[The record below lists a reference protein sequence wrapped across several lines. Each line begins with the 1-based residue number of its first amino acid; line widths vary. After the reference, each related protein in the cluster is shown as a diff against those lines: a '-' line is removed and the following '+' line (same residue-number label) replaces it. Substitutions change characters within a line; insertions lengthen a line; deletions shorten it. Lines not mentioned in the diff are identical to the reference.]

1 MRSVFAALAGLV
13 VLAVAI
19 WIAVMQYQ
27 ERGDTQTELERTRQ
41 ELAELREE
49 LRAMQPRPEDPRP
62 QERRPEGGDGGLN
75 DLLGELG
82 GGCPAAVG
90 EQEGGGG
97 VEGLLEGLTE
107 EAPETQEKLVDVVA
121 DRMEELRELEFDE
134 PVDPEFLDDR
144 ELQERVRELLAEDY
158 SREEADRDGRAL
170 KALGALPA
178 DADLYAL
185 AEELL
190 AGQVAGLYEPSSGT
204 LLVESGDDPGALEE
218 LTLAHELEH
227 ALADQT
233 LDLPVPDE
241 PDPARADADLA
252 GLAVIEGDATVASEV
267 YGAAHIGP
275 LDALSTLGDLGS
287 VVDSQRQLAA
297 LPPYLRNE
305 LLFPYVS
312 GLKFVCG
319 LYEEGGWDA
328 VDAAYERPP
337 AATAQILFPERY
349 GETQPVEP
357 PGPGD
362 LGRPWRGELRTTLG
376 AAQLLWLFEAPGG
389 DPERALEDPMAAVAP
404 WAGSEMTV
412 WSADERTAVGV
423 SLAARPGGG
432 QRLCQSMTQWY
443 AAAFPDARRQGT
455 TFDGPRQDA
464 VIACRG
470 DNVRLGIAPDVR
482 TAQALVRPPG

>member
-1 MRSVFAALAGLV
+1 MRSVLAALAVLG
-13 VLAVAI
+13 VLALAI
-19 WIAVMQYQ
+19 AIAVTQYQ

-41 ELAELREE
+41 QLAELREE
-49 LRAMQPRPEDPRP
+49 LRAMTPRPREPRP
-62 QERRPEGGDGGLN
+62 QEEPEGGDGGLQ

-97 VEGLLEGLTE
+97 LEGLLEGLTE
-107 EAPETQEKLVDVVA
+107 EGPENQEELADVVA

-144 ELQERVRELLAEDY
+144 ELRERVRELLEEDY
-158 SREEADRDGRAL
+158 SREEADRDGRVL
-170 KALGALPA
+170 KALGAIPP

-190 AGQVAGLYEPSSGT
+190 AGQVVGLYEPSSET

-233 LDLPVPDE
+233 LELPVPDD

-252 GLAVIEGDATVASEV
+252 GLAVVEGDATVATAV
-267 YGAAHIGP
+267 YGARHIGP

-305 LLFPYVS
+305 LLFPYAA
-312 GLKFVCG
+312 GLEFVCG

-337 AATAQILFPERY
+337 TATAQILFPQRY

-357 PGPGD
+357 PSPGE
-362 LGRPWRGELRTTLG
+362 LGGPWRGEQRTTLG

-404 WAGSEMTV
+404 WAGSEMTI
-412 WSADERTAVGV
+412 WGADERTAVGV
-423 SLAARPGGG
+423 SLAARSGEGE
-432 QRLCQSMTQWY
+432 RLCQSMTDWY
-443 AAAFPDARRQGT
+443 AAAFPDARRRDN
-455 TFDGPRQDA
+455 TFDGPRQEA
-464 VIACRG
+464 VIACEG

-482 TAQALVRPPG
+482 TAQALVRPAG

>member
-1 MRSVFAALAGLV
+1 MRSVLAALAGLV
-13 VLAVAI
+13 VLAVATL
-19 WIAVMQYQ
+19 IAVTQYQ
-27 ERGDTQTELERTRQ
+27 ERGETQTELERTRQ
-41 ELAELREE
+41 QLAELREE
-49 LRAMQPRPEDPRP
+49 LRTLQPRP
-62 QERRPEGGDGGLN
+62 QEPRPQEEPDGGDSGLQ

-82 GGCPAAVG
+82 GGCPAAVD

-97 VEGLLEGLTE
+97 LEGLLEGLTE
-107 EAPETQEKLVDVVA
+107 EGPDTQEELVDVVA
-121 DRMEELRELEFDE
+121 DRMEELRELEFEE

-144 ELQERVRELLAEDY
+144 ELQERVRELLEEDY

-170 KALGALPA
+170 KALGALPP

-218 LTLAHELEH
+218 LALAHELQH

-233 LDLPVPDE
+233 LELPIPDE

-252 GLAVIEGDATVASEV
+252 GLAVIEGDATVATAV
-267 YGAAHIGP
+267 YGARHIGP

-287 VVDSQRQLAA
+287 VVDSERQLAA
-297 LPPYLRNE
+297 LPPYLRSQ
-305 LLFPYVS
+305 LLFPYAT
-312 GLKFVCG
+312 GLEFVCG

-328 VDAAYERPP
+328 VDAAYERSP
-337 AATAQILFPERY
+337 ASTAQILFPERY

-404 WAGSEMTV
+404 WAGSELTV

-423 SLAARPGGG
+423 SLAARPAEGD
-432 QRLCQSMTQWY
+432 LCRSITQWY
-443 AAAFPDARRQGT
+443 AAAFPDARRQDT

-464 VIACRG
+464 VIACEG
-470 DNVRLGIAPDVR
+470 DNVRLGIGPDVR
-482 TAQALVRPPG
+482 TAQALVRPPD

>member
-1 MRSVFAALAGLV
+1 MRSVLAALAVLG
-13 VLAVAI
+13 VLALAI
-19 WIAVMQYQ
+19 AIAVTQYQ
-27 ERGDTQTELERTRQ
+27 ERGDTQTQLERTRQ
-41 ELAELREE
+41 ELAELREQ
-49 LRAMQPRPEDPRP
+49 LRAMQQPRPQDPRP
-62 QERRPEGGDGGLN
+62 QEQQQPEGDDGGLQ

-82 GGCPAAVG
+82 AGCPAAVG
-90 EQEGGGG
+90 EQERGGL
-97 VEGLLEGLTE
+97 EGLLEGLTE
-107 EAPETQEKLVDVVA
+107 EGPDTQEELTDVVA
-121 DRMEELRELEFDE
+121 QRVEELRELEFDE

-144 ELQERVRELLAEDY
+144 ELRERVRELLEEDY

-170 KALGALPA
+170 KALGAIPP

-185 AEELL
+185 AQELL
-190 AGQVAGLYEPSSGT
+190 AGQVAGLYEPSSET

-233 LDLPVPDE
+233 LELPVPDE
-241 PDPARADADLA
+241 PDPARADGDLA
-252 GLAVIEGDATVASEV
+252 GLALVEGDATLLTQV
-267 YGAAHIGP
+267 YGARHIGP

-297 LPPYLRNE
+297 LSPYLRNE
-305 LLFPYVS
+305 LLFPYAA
-312 GLKFVCG
+312 GAKFVCG
-319 LYEEGGWDA
+319 LYEQGGWDA

-337 AATAQILFPERY
+337 ASTAQILFPQRY
-349 GETQPVEP
+349 GKTQPVDP

-404 WAGSEMTV
+404 WAGGELTV
-412 WSADERTAVGV
+412 WTAGERTAVGV
-423 SLAARPGGG
+423 SLAARPGEGD
-432 QRLCQSMTQWY
+432 LCRSMTQWY
-443 AAAFPDARRQGT
+443 AAAFPDARREGT

-470 DNVRLGIAPDVR
+470 ENVRLGIAPDVR
-482 TAQALVRPPG
+482 TARALVR